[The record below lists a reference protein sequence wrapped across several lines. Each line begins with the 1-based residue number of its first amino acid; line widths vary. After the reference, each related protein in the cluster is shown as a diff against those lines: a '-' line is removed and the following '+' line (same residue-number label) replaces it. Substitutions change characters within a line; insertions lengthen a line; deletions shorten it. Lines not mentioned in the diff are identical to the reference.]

1 MTFRSKIA
9 AAAALPVRGRP
20 DRIQAALP
28 VRGRPDRFPPLTI
41 LRTVAGAALLVALIG
56 LTGCPNS
63 PTGGNGPSPG
73 APSGQ
78 TFRAALVVDTGG
90 IDDKSFNAAANAG
103 RMKAQSELGMTDQTF
118 SLIQSKAKADY
129 KTNLTQFA
137 SQGYDL
143 VIAVG
148 QNMEDALKEVA
159 PQFPNVK
166 FAIVDGASPDGVS
179 NCASLRF
186 REEQGTFLAGFVAAS
201 MSKTKKIG
209 FVGGE
214 EIDLIKK
221 FEAGYRAGAK
231 TAGFNPD
238 TQVVRAYTNNWDD
251 LAKGRTIGDQ
261 EFNNGVDII
270 FAAAGKGGL
279 GVIQAAKEKGPG
291 YYAIGVDQ
299 DQDGIAPGRVLTS
312 MVKHVDTAV
321 FDSTKRAKEHKF
333 EGGTITYDLK
343 QGGIDLSEMKFTKKD
358 IPADVL
364 TKLDKLRKLVQDGT
378 VVPPST
384 LEAVKGFVPPKL

>member
-1 MTFRSKIA
+1 MRLRRQFPATLA
-9 AAAALPVRGRP
+9 AAIIFAGFAGCPSPPTTNAGGAAAPP
-20 DRIQAALP
+20 QAA
-28 VRGRPDRFPPLTI
+28 G
-41 LRTVAGAALLVALIG
+41 
-56 LTGCPNS
+56 
-63 PTGGNGPSPG
+63 
-73 APSGQ
+73 

-90 IDDKSFNAAANAG
+90 IDDRSFNAAANEG
-103 RMKAQSELGMTDQTF
+103 RKKAQAEFGMSDQAF

-137 SQGYDL
+137 SQGYDI

-166 FAIVDGASPDGVS
+166 FAIVDGSAPTGAA
-179 NCASLRF
+179 NCASLKF
-186 REEQGTFLAGFVAAS
+186 REEQGTFLAGFVGAS
-201 MSKTKKIG
+201 VSKARKIG

-231 TAGFNPD
+231 AAGFDPEK
-238 TQVVRAYTNNWDD
+238 QVVRAYTNNWDD
-251 LAKGRTIGDQ
+251 VTKGRNIAEQ
-261 EFNNGVDII
+261 EFGNGADVI

-279 GVIQAAKEKGPG
+279 GVIEAARAKGPG
-291 YYAIGVDQ
+291 FYAIGVDQ

-321 FDSTKRAKEHKF
+321 YDTIKRAREQKF
-333 EGGTITYDLK
+333 EAGVVMYDLK
-343 QGGIDLSEMKFTKKD
+343 QGGVDLSEMKYTRKD

-364 TKLDKLRKLVQDGT
+364 ARLQKLRKLVEDGAVT
-378 VVPPST
+378 PPTT
-384 LEAVKGFVPPKL
+384 LEAVKDFQSPKL